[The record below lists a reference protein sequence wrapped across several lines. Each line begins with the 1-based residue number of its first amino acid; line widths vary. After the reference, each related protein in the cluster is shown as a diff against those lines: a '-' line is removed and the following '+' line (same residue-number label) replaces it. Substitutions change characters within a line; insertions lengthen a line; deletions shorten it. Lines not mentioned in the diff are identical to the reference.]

1 MSQIPIRV
9 NRVTLLMWFF
19 LFDDKEDKS
28 QHSDNDNV
36 MKKENTKYSY
46 TRMQSLCLYKYT
58 LVKYVNS
65 NLTFRSKKMEI
76 QDKLAK

>member
-19 LFDDKEDKS
+19 FFLFDDKEDKR

-36 MKKENTKYSY
+36 IKRKYLIFLHKYS
-46 TRMQSLCLYKYT
+46 LCKQIYI
-58 LVKYVNS
+58 
-65 NLTFRSKKMEI
+65 SKIYHFKFNI
-76 QDKLAK
+76 